1 MDELRRRGR
10 PFIEETEKR
19 NERVCLRLK
28 DDEMEM
34 LGYLADFYG
43 ISMSDV
49 LRLGI
54 KNNYELHKQGHDI
67 VFFV

>member
-10 PFIEETEKR
+10 PFTEETEKR
-19 NERVCLRLK
+19 NERVCLRLR
-28 DDEMEM
+28 DDELKM
-34 LGYLADFYG
+34 LEYLANFYG